1 MLYTQTSCRL
11 CKLALRLTA
20 KPNFDGMADGE
31 AQALLDDVIPKNKFD
46 FPVIEGTPTIREDMA
61 HVAKGGTDLLEAS
74 RPECALLHPC
84 LNGTTVKPLR
94 YRLEQATT

>member
-61 HVAKGGTDLLEAS
+61 HVEKGGTDLCYRGEFKTW
-74 RPECALLHPC
+74 
-84 LNGTTVKPLR
+84 TTTLR